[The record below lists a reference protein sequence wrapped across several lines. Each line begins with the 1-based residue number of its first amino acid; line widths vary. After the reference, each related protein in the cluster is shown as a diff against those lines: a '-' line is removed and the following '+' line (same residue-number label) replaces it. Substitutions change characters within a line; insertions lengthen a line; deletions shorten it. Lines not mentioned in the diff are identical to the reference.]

1 MKAHITS
8 AVPGDGAHITPTCT
22 LIAPPDIEVVMK
34 RFGTMNRQL
43 YRRTGCRT
51 IAGIAAVA
59 ALGLA
64 PPACSSGPSTSA
76 SGGKVTISVDCAPP
90 ASSPVQHKEWNEDVA
105 TFQKQNPTITIQ
117 SIYTNPCG
125 VPAT

>member
-51 IAGIAAVA
+51 IAGVAAVA

-64 PPACSSGPSTSA
+64 TSA
-76 SGGKVTISVDCAPP
+76 SGGPVTISVDCAPP
-90 ASSPVQHKEWNEDVA
+90 ASSPAQHKEWNQDVA
-105 TFQKQNPTITIQ
+105 IFEKQNPNITIKG
-117 SIYTNPCG
+117 IYTSP
-125 VPAT
+125 